1 MSNLLFT
8 KYEYGLGLIAVCFAI
23 LILFEFFA
31 RKQKLGIRAIII
43 HLVLT
48 GILCAIVSLTAEYLQ
63 MAIKDFK
70 VKFISAQTIYFVQ
83 ILLITLIIMR
93 TIFFL
98 LNRLEAR
105 QVAKGADRTSA
116 RIITRVFKI
125 LIFFVILL
133 LFGERFGMSLS
144 GLLTFGGIGGIAIGM
159 ASKDILSNFFSGVM
173 LYFDRPFNIGDWVS
187 SPDRQIEGT
196 VVEIG
201 WRITKIMTFDHR
213 PLYIPN
219 AVFSTISVENP
230 GRMTNRRIKTEIGLR
245 YQDADKIGIIVDD
258 IRTMLQNHPKI
269 DTKQTLLV
277 YFDNFADSSLN
288 IMIYCFTKTVKWAEW
303 LEYQQDV
310 YLKMIEIVHQHG
322 ADFAFPSQTVY
333 LNNDETPVKL
343 DISLVNSDKGA
354 DMASQ
359 LAAAAG
365 KAESETVVKDRVD
378 QNQSSS

>member
-230 GRMTNRRIKTEIGLR
+230 GRMTNRRIKTELGLR
-245 YQDADKIGIIVDD
+245 YQDADKIGIITSE

-277 YFDNFADSSLN
+277 YFNEFADSSLN

-333 LNNDETPVKL
+333 LDNDEAPVKL

-378 QNQSSS
+378 QSQSS

>member
-333 LNNDETPVKL
+333 LDNDEAPVKL

-359 LAAAAG
+359 LVAAAG
-365 KAESETVVKDRVD
+365 KAESETVVKGRVD